1 MQMFL
6 SYLNLLSLGIVLY
19 CIYVLQ
25 PLGCKQAINV
35 VIIIII
41 ILFSLVGFPW
51 LPVSIYA
58 GLKASMADER

>member
-1 MQMFL
+1 MFL

-35 VIIIII
+35 IIIISNAHNT
-41 ILFSLVGFPW
+41 LQH
-51 LPVSIYA
+51 PVEYT
-58 GLKASMADER
+58 E